1 MTQAYN
7 LSQLANNVNA
17 AGLLDA
23 SIGLNNAVPIANGG
37 TGSSTAAS
45 AKIALT
51 VITSAT
57 GSEVLPKGTVAQ
69 RDASP
74 QSGFIRFNTDY
85 NQFEGYNG
93 SSWGA
98 IGSGA
103 QGGAN
108 NPVFFEN
115 DQVVTANYTI
125 TTNKNAMSAGEI
137 AIDTGITVTVPTGS
151 NWTIV

>member
-1 MTQAYN
+1 MTQAFN

-45 AKIALT
+45 ARVALG
-51 VITSAT
+51 VITSLT

-74 QSGFIRFNTDY
+74 QSGFIRFNTEF

-93 SSWGA
+93 TTWGA

-115 DQVVTANYTI
+115 DQTVTQSYTI
-125 TTNKNAMSAGEI
+125 TTNKNAMSAGAI
-137 AIDTGITVTVPTGS
+137 TIDTGVTVTVPTGS

>member
-37 TGSSTAAS
+37 TGSSTANS
-45 AKIALT
+45 ARVALG
-51 VITSAT
+51 VITTVT
-57 GSEVLPKGTVAQ
+57 GSEILPKGTVAQ

-93 SSWGA
+93 TTWGA

-115 DQVVTANYTI
+115 DQVVTASYTI
-125 TTNKNAMSAGEI
+125 TTNKNAMSAGAI
-137 AIDTGITVTVPTGS
+137 TIDTGVTVTVPTNS
-151 NWTIV
+151 TWTIV

>member
-23 SIGLNNAVPIANGG
+23 SIGLSNAVPIANGG
-37 TGSSTAAS
+37 TGSSTANS
-45 AKIALT
+45 AKVALG
-51 VITSAT
+51 VITTIT
-57 GSEVLPKGTVAQ
+57 GSEILPTGTVAQ

-74 QSGFIRFNTDY
+74 QPGFIRFNTDY

-93 SSWGA
+93 TSWGA

-115 DQVVTANYTI
+115 DQVVTASYTI
-125 TTNKNAMSAGEI
+125 TTNKNAMSAGAI
-137 AIDTGITVTVPTGS
+137 TIDTGVTVTVPTNS
-151 NWTIV
+151 TWTIV